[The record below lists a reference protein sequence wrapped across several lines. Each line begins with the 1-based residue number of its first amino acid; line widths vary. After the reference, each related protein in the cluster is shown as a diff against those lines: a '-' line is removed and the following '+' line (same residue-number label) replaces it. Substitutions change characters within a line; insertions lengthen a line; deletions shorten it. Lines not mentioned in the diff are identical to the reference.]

1 MRRHVTTRVP
11 IQSDETLRECLEA
24 LGMNATELVRRITV
38 PVHRITEVL
47 SRAISGDSALRLL
60 RFFGATGRF
69 WLNLQ

>member
-1 MRRHVTTRVP
+1 
-11 IQSDETLRECLEA
+11 
-24 LGMNATELVRRITV
+24 MNATELVRRITV